1 MTMEGY
7 DEVHAAPGVPRPH
20 YAALLER
27 LDGADL
33 PGVRARVDASLSAG
47 GVTFGP
53 EPFAVDPI
61 PRLLA
66 PGEWATLAA
75 GLEQRVRA
83 LNAFVADAYGARRI
97 VAEGILPAAVL
108 DGAEGFE
115 PDLAGRLPPGA
126 PPIGVA
132 GLDVVR
138 EPGGALLVLED
149 NLRTPSG
156 LAYAVAARHAVAEA
170 LGLDEPDP
178 EGSFTL
184 LGNALRATVPEDA
197 GTEPCL
203 VVLTDG
209 PGGAA
214 HWEHAEVARRLAA
227 PLVTLDDL
235 EPRGG
240 GLALRD
246 GGRRVDVVYRR
257 SDEDRVRDDDG
268 ALTPVAALLLEP
280 WTAGRVGVVN
290 AFGTGV
296 ADDKLVHAHVED
308 MVRLYLGEEPL
319 VESVPTIDLGADGAL
334 DEVLADLRAHVIKP
348 RLGHGGHGVVVCGH
362 AEEED
367 LRRVEADLRADPGGY
382 IAQRTVTLSVHP
394 TVVGDGPPEPRHV
407 DLRPFVLAGADW
419 CTTAPVALTRVAWD
433 AGALVVNSSQD
444 GGGKATWVHR

>member
-1 MTMEGY
+1 MTVEGY
-7 DEVHAAPGVPRPH
+7 DEAHAAPGVPRPH

-33 PGVRARVDASLSAG
+33 ASVRARVDASLSAG

-97 VAEGILPAAVL
+97 VAEGILPAAML

-115 PDLAGRLPPGA
+115 PDLAGRLPAGV

-178 EGSFTL
+178 EGSFDPARGRAARRRAGGLRRGALPRRAHRRTRRRRP
-184 LGNALRATVPEDA
+184 LGARARSRVAWMRRSWPSTTSSTA
-197 GTEPCL
+197 TAASCCA
-203 VVLTDG
+203 TA
-209 PGGAA
+209 GGASTSSTA
-214 HWEHAEVARRLAA
+214 ARTR
-227 PLVTLDDL
+227 
-235 EPRGG
+235 
-240 GLALRD
+240 
-246 GGRRVDVVYRR
+246 
-257 SDEDRVRDDDG
+257 
-268 ALTPVAALLLEP
+268 
-280 WTAGRVGVVN
+280 
-290 AFGTGV
+290 TGC
-296 ADDKLVHAHVED
+296 A
-308 MVRLYLGEEPL
+308 
-319 VESVPTIDLGADGAL
+319 T
-334 DEVLADLRAHVIKP
+334 
-348 RLGHGGHGVVVCGH
+348 
-362 AEEED
+362 
-367 LRRVEADLRADPGGY
+367 
-382 IAQRTVTLSVHP
+382 
-394 TVVGDGPPEPRHV
+394 
-407 DLRPFVLAGADW
+407 
-419 CTTAPVALTRVAWD
+419 TTAP
-433 AGALVVNSSQD
+433 
-444 GGGKATWVHR
+444 